1 LRIFPRTRNA
11 CFFHRPFEGNT
22 IGAALYASAPGSSTV
37 VYRNRRV
44 FGRRGSFVGIGSAFP
59 LGAAHVQKTA
69 ALAFATSPT
78 NSFSFVPPAS
88 WDSQTVLLNI
98 RTHECDC
105 ENETI
110 AGYRKFSFNGSGQ
123 INTGILGTA
132 TLTVSQNRDGGGWLF
147 SFVYIP
153 SSDGTQPT
161 QFNLIRTA
169 GPSSPATV
177 SANYVAGQRTFSLAV
192 AGLTNAGAYTFK
204 IQAQNGAT
212 TKDLLTGLAI
222 TADSAGP
229 PAVSGLTAV
238 EY

>member
-37 VYRNRRV
+37 VYRNRRA
-44 FGRRGSFVGIGSAFP
+44 FAPRGPFIGIGSAFP
-59 LGAAHVQKTA
+59 LGGTHVQKTA
-69 ALAFATSPT
+69 ALAFATSPGQISIT
-78 NSFSFVPPAS
+78 PPTG
-88 WDSQTVLLNI
+88 WQNETVYLNV

-105 ENETI
+105 ENEQI
-110 AGYRKFSFNGSGQ
+110 AGARQFSFNGSGV
-123 INTGILGTA
+123 IDNAILGTA
-132 TLTVSQNRDGGGWLF
+132 NLILSQKQDAGGWLF
-147 SFVYIP
+147 SFTYLP
-153 SSDGTQPT
+153 SSDGAQPT

-169 GPSSPATV
+169 GPTTPATV
-177 SANYVAGQRTFSLAV
+177 STNYVAGQRTFSLAV

-222 TADSAGP
+222 MADSAGP